1 MNVRGSAKLTALTAV
16 LLLTVV
22 LGNLKIAAANVPNVL
37 QIEDISEG
45 STGKIKLQIKHLN
58 PGAGHYIDIVEVD
71 VNGQVKKFDL
81 QPQSADPFTVELNLG
96 QIEGRPNIKARAHCS
111 VHGWSD
117 WFGPV
122 QIPEFAEVGM
132 TVFLALA
139 ASFLLIRAKRN

>member
-1 MNVRGSAKLTALTAV
+1 MNVRGSETLAALTAV
-16 LLLTVV
+16 LLLAVV

-37 QIEDISEG
+37 QIEDISQG
-45 STGKIKLQIKHLN
+45 STGKIKLQIKHLS
-58 PGAGHYIDIVEVD
+58 PSASHYIDIVEVD
-71 VNGQVKKFDL
+71 INGQVKKFDL

-111 VHGWSD
+111 VHEWSD

-132 TVFLALA
+132 TIFLALA
-139 ASFLLIRAKRN
+139 ASFLLTRAKRD